1 MTLLEDIIQ
10 PFEIDGVS
18 IRGRLVRL
26 GASFKTT
33 QEAHAYPAAIGE
45 QVGEAMV
52 LSAILAGA
60 LKYDGLF
67 TLQIQGDGVISLL
80 VNDVTSEGHLR
91 GYARFEDE
99 EKPASGGW
107 FGKGHLAFTVDQGAH
122 MERYQGIVELVGDS
136 LADSAQ
142 EYFKRSEQLETAIII
157 TSQVGDQAGAAGLM
171 VQRMPEAITDSQA
184 FDAVDESAENWN
196 RVQTLMKSVTEQE
209 LLDPTLSA
217 NDLLYR
223 LFHEDGVRVYDPKPL
238 QHRCRCSQEKVEST
252 LQSFK
257 KEEVYD
263 LREDGKITVTCEFC
277 KTDYIFDDDA
287 LETLSF
293 N

>member
-1 MTLLEDIIQ
+1 MALLEDTLQ
-10 PFEIDGVS
+10 PFEIEGLH

-26 GASFKTT
+26 GTTFKTT
-33 QEAHAYPAAIGE
+33 QEAHAYPDFIGE
-45 QVGEAMV
+45 QVGEAMA

-67 TLQIQGDGVISLL
+67 TLQIQSDGIISLL
-80 VNDVTSEGHLR
+80 VNDVTSEGYMR
-91 GYARFEDE
+91 GYTRFDE
-99 EKPASGGW
+99 NAEPTRGL

-122 MERYQGIVELVGDS
+122 MERYQGIVELAGDS

-142 EYFKRSEQLETAIII
+142 EYFKRSEQLETAIILV
-157 TSQVGDQAGAAGLM
+157 SQVGDNAGAAGLM
-171 VQRMPEAITDSQA
+171 IQRMPEAVSETQV
-184 FDAVDESAENWN
+184 FDAVDESEENWN
-196 RVQTLMKSVTEQE
+196 RVQTLMKSVTSKE
-209 LLDPTLSA
+209 LLDPDLSA
-217 NDLLYR
+217 NDILFR

-238 QHRCRCSQEKVEST
+238 EHRCRCSRQKVEST

-263 LREDGKITVTCEFC
+263 LREDGEIKVSCEFC
-277 KTDYIFDDDA
+277 KTDYLFDEAD
-287 LETLSF
+287 LEELAF